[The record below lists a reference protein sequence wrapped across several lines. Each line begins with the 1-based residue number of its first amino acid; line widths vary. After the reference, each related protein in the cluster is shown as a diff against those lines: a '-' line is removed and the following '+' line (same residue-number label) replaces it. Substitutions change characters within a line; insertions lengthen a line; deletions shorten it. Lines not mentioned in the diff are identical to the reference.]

1 MASSSAGTVA
11 EMTFRSANHRAANRP
26 SAARPHLVCR
36 FARRQVYSEQTFR
49 HVTFPRASRALF
61 FHRLA
66 ESPKSEN
73 ASSSIARVCGFSIC
87 FGPPVRSLKLLR
99 CAALDDQWCLRAS
112 AFSAC
117 QAHFGLRSSCEHPF
131 EPKDHL
137 GKYSRDRFGPRH
149 PQLARFGLRVSL
161 PVIERLFRQRH
172 IHRFDGRFATE
183 RSREL
188 IAKIGRGEKAYIAG
202 IGIGEFHNTG
212 VALIE
217 VSPKTGM
224 RIICNN
230 EEERFTGRKHT
241 NRHPTGF
248 PRRITRSHGLRKN
261 FLG

>member
-1 MASSSAGTVA
+1 M
-11 EMTFRSANHRAANRP
+11 
-26 SAARPHLVCR
+26 
-36 FARRQVYSEQTFR
+36 
-49 HVTFPRASRALF
+49 
-61 FHRLA
+61 RLPA
-66 ESPKSEN
+66 T
-73 ASSSIARVCGFSIC
+73 
-87 FGPPVRSLKLLR
+87 
-99 CAALDDQWCLRAS
+99 D
-112 AFSAC
+112 
-117 QAHFGLRSSCEHPF
+117 PF

-161 PVIERLFRQRH
+161 PVIERLFRQRR

-241 NRHPTGF
+241 NRHPTASPEELRDHMDYERIFLDEIVASQLRASARYWRNF
-248 PRRITRSHGLRKN
+248 PQACSFCALVPGRHLVWSSSWLESAPPWSCESDPNHYRLPQ
-261 FLG
+261 